1 MDADEIN
8 DKEMPLL
15 DHLAELRRRLM
26 WSAATFI
33 VCFVVCYYFS
43 GRIYEFLAAP
53 LAHALEARGERPDM
67 VYTALYEAFFTYIKV
82 SIFAA
87 AFISF
92 PIIAGQLWLFIAP
105 GLYKREKR
113 ALLPFLIATPVLFF
127 AGGALAYYVFFPIAW
142 KFFLSFQE
150 SSGNVD
156 ITLLARVSDYLN
168 VVMKLLFAF
177 GLSFELPVLLTLLGK
192 VGIVSHATLKKYR
205 RYAYVGCFIVAAIM
219 APPDVPSQCIMAGL
233 LIFLFE
239 ASLFMVRLVEPKPEE
254 EPEMSDKTE
263 ADSEVTPQT
272 SPDENASKANKDSEN
287 A

>member
-1 MDADEIN
+1 MDAIDGDEIN

-15 DHLAELRRRLM
+15 DHLAELRRRLI
-26 WSAATFI
+26 WSGVTFI
-33 VCFVVCYYFS
+33 ICFVVCYHFS

-67 VYTALYEAFFTYIKV
+67 VYTALYEAFFTYVKV
-82 SIFAA
+82 AVFAA

-92 PIIAGQLWLFIAP
+92 PVVAAQIWLFVAP

-113 ALLPFLIATPVLFF
+113 ALLPFLVATPVLFF
-127 AGGALAYYVFFPIAW
+127 TGGALAYYVFFPIAW

-150 SSGNVD
+150 HTGDVD

-168 VVMKLLFAF
+168 IVMKLIFAF

-192 VGIVSHATLKKYR
+192 VGIVSYAMLKKYR

-239 ASLFMVRLVEPKPEE
+239 ASLFMVRLVEPKRVEEDAEQPEAAAE
-254 EPEMSDKTE
+254 GDDTPDDQTDK
-263 ADSEVTPQT
+263 
-272 SPDENASKANKDSEN
+272 KDSEH

>member
-1 MDADEIN
+1 MDATDADEIN

-15 DHLAELRRRLM
+15 DHLAELRRRLI
-26 WSAATFI
+26 WGGVTFIICFI
-33 VCFVVCYYFS
+33 VCYHFS
-43 GRIYEFLAAP
+43 GRIYEFLAEP
-53 LAHALEARGERPDM
+53 LAHALRARGEQPDM
-67 VYTALYEAFFTYIKV
+67 VYTALYEAFFTYVKV
-82 SIFAA
+82 AVFAA

-92 PIIAGQLWLFIAP
+92 PVVAIQVWLFVAP

-127 AGGALAYYVFFPIAW
+127 MGGALAYYVFFPIAW

-150 SSGNVD
+150 STGDVD

-168 VVMKLLFAF
+168 IVMKLIFAF

-192 VGIVSHATLKKYR
+192 VGIVSHAMLKKYR
-205 RYAYVGCFIVAAIM
+205 RYAYVGCFIIAAIM

-239 ASLFMVRLVEPKPEE
+239 ASLLMVRLVEPKHLQDDEE
-254 EPEMSDKTE
+254 LTE
-263 ADSEVTPQT
+263 APSEDQNLQT
-272 SPDENASKANKDSEN
+272 DQTDKKDPDHA
-287 A
+287 